1 MVLRLFLHRFTP
13 VAYAY
18 GVRAA
23 PGGDSCKVPAVPTPL
38 VGLIR
43 LRNEPVVVQMLRSTA
58 AAVISYIAAVR
69 LSNNPSPLTAPLT
82 ALLVVQVTLYTTLT
96 TGIRRVGSV
105 VAGVLIAVAFS
116 ALFGLTWWSLGLII
130 LASLLIGHLIRV
142 DEFVAEVAISG
153 MLILGVSTPQSE
165 ALDRVLETVIGAVI
179 GVLLNLLVAPPV
191 FVQPAGEA
199 VAELAERIRQFL
211 LRIAAELGAGATSEQ
226 TIAWLH
232 DARRLDNDI
241 ARFDEFLRR
250 AEESTRLNPRVRQGA
265 MARLILRS
273 GLDTLEV
280 CVVVLRTL
288 CRSLS
293 DLSMERSQQ
302 ESVYEDELSA
312 ELDHLLTH
320 IADAVHSF
328 GQLISAQV
336 TAGAERAEAELE
348 QALHDARE
356 DRDHIA
362 ALLRAEA
369 QQHWE
374 RWQLHG
380 ALIASIDRLLDEL
393 DVEKRS
399 QWLASQLARTVPAES
414 ALGHRLRRGARTT
427 RGRLRRPFKR

>member
-1 MVLRLFLHRFTP
+1 
-13 VAYAY
+13 
-18 GVRAA
+18 
-23 PGGDSCKVPAVPTPL
+23 
-38 VGLIR
+38 
-43 LRNEPVVVQMLRSTA
+43 MLRSTA
-58 AAVISYIAAVR
+58 AAVISYVAAVR
-69 LSNNPSPLTAPLT
+69 LSSNPSPLTAPLT
-82 ALLVVQVTLYTTLT
+82 ALLVVQVTLYTTVT

-153 MLILGVSTPQSE
+153 MLILGVSTPSSE
-165 ALDRVLETVIGAVI
+165 ALDRVLETVIGAAV
-179 GVLLNLLVAPPV
+179 GVLLNLVIAPPV

-199 VAELAERIRQFL
+199 VAELAGRIRQFL
-211 LRIAAELGAGATSEQ
+211 LRIGSELRSGASYEQ
-226 TIAWLH
+226 TVAWLYE
-232 DARRLDNDI
+232 ARRLDHDL

-250 AEESTRLNPRVRQGA
+250 AEESTRFNPRVRQGA

-320 IADAVHSF
+320 IADAVDSF
-328 GQLISAQV
+328 GRLISAQV

-348 QALHDARE
+348 QALRDARE
-356 DRDHIA
+356 DRDHIS

-369 QQHWE
+369 QQQWE

-399 QWLASQLARTVPAES
+399 QWLATQLQRTVPAES
-414 ALGHRLRRGARTT
+414 ALGHRLRRHARST
-427 RGRLRRPFKR
+427 RGRLRRPFNR

>member
-1 MVLRLFLHRFTP
+1 M
-13 VAYAY
+13 
-18 GVRAA
+18 
-23 PGGDSCKVPAVPTPL
+23 PAVPAPL

-43 LRNEPVVVQMLRSTA
+43 LRNEPVFVQMLRSTA
-58 AAVISYIAAVR
+58 AAVISYVAAVR
-69 LSNNPSPLTAPLT
+69 LSSNPSPLTAPLT
-82 ALLVVQVTLYTTLT
+82 ALLVVQVTLYTTVT

-153 MLILGVSTPQSE
+153 MLILGVSTPSSE
-165 ALDRVLETVIGAVI
+165 ALDRVLETVIGAAV
-179 GVLLNLLVAPPV
+179 GVLLNLVIAPPV

-199 VAELAERIRQFL
+199 VAELAGRIRQFL
-211 LRIAAELGAGATSEQ
+211 LRIGSELRSGASYEQ
-226 TIAWLH
+226 TVTWLYE
-232 DARRLDNDI
+232 ARRLDHDL

-320 IADAVHSF
+320 IADAVDSF
-328 GQLISAQV
+328 GRLISAQV

-348 QALHDARE
+348 QALRDARE
-356 DRDHIA
+356 DRDHIS

-369 QQHWE
+369 QQQWE

-399 QWLASQLARTVPAES
+399 QWLATQLQRTVPAES
-414 ALGHRLRRGARTT
+414 ALGHRLRRHARSTS
-427 RGRLRRPFKR
+427 GRLRRPFNR